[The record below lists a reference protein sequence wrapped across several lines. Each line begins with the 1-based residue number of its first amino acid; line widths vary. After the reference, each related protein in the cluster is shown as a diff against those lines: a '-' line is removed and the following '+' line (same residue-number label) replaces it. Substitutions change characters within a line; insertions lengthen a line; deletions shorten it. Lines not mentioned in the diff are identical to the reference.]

1 MPTVSFTSNLRR
13 HVDCPEQVV
22 DAATVGEALDIVFT
36 QHPRLKG
43 YVLDEQGT
51 LHRHMAILVNG
62 QAIRERKRFAL
73 PLEEGDEIFIMQ
85 ALSGG

>member
-1 MPTVSFTSNLRR
+1 MPKVSFTANLRR

-22 DAATVGEALDIVFT
+22 TASTVAEALEIVFAD
-36 QHPRLKG
+36 HPRLKT

-62 QAIRERKRFAL
+62 QAIRERQHFAL
-73 PLEEGDEIFIMQ
+73 PVAEDDEIFIMQ

>member
-1 MPTVSFTSNLRR
+1 MPKVSFTSNLRR

-22 DAATVGEALDIVFT
+22 AASTVAEALDLVFS

-43 YVLDEQGT
+43 YVLDDQGS

-62 QAIRERKRFAL
+62 QAIRDRKQFAQ
-73 PLEEGDEIFIMQ
+73 PVEDHDEIFIMQ

>member
-1 MPTVSFTSNLRR
+1 MPKVSFTSNLRR

-22 DAATVGEALDIVFT
+22 AASTVAEALDAVFAD
-36 QHPRLKG
+36 HPRLKG
-43 YVLDEQGT
+43 YVLDEQGS

-62 QAIRERKRFAL
+62 QAIRERRHFDL
-73 PLEEGDEIFIMQ
+73 PVASDDEIFIMQ

>member
-1 MPTVSFTSNLRR
+1 MPKVCFTSNLRR

-22 DAATVGEALDIVFT
+22 SATTVGGALDIVFS
-36 QHPRLKG
+36 QNPRLKA

-51 LHRHMAILVNG
+51 LHRHMTILVNG
-62 QAIRERKRFAL
+62 QAIRERRHFAL
-73 PLEEGDEIFIMQ
+73 PVEEHDEIFIMQ